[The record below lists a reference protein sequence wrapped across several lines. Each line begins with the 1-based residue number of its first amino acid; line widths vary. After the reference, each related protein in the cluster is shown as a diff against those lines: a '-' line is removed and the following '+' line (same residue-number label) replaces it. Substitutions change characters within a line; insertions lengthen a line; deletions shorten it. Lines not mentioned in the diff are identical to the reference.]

1 MAVPAAPRGRND
13 AREGCGPVRGRGDQH
28 EDMLC
33 QSTASK
39 GIPTDFVYILS
50 AVINYFYAC
59 GQQTAQESFN

>member
-1 MAVPAAPRGRND
+1 MFRRRLGGEMTP
-13 AREGCGPVRGRGDQH
+13 EGCGPVRGRGDQN